1 MILGLLYKA
10 KKKKDLAIRHLN
22 EALRIVKPSG
32 ASPMLTRIEV
42 ALAELTSARSR
53 SPRAKHR
60 QRSPRQP

>member
-32 ASPMLTRIEV
+32 ASPMLTRIEM
-42 ALAELTSARSR
+42 ALAELTS
-53 SPRAKHR
+53 PVVAKAYEQQ